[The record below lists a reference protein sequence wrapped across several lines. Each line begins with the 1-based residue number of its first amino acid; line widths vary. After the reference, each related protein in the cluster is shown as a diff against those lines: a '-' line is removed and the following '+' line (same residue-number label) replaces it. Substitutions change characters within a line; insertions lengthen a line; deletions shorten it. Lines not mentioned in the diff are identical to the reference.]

1 MARFQRFRSYG
12 RRFGS
17 RASGWAR
24 RGRSW
29 GRSVRKR
36 STGMMSGLLKP
47 KNMAM
52 IAVAL
57 IVCMVWLNWSGIKQ
71 AWQTRGLL
79 GSGSN
84 A

>member
-1 MARFQRFRSYG
+1 MARFRRMRGYARRFRWRVSSY
-12 RRFGS
+12 
-17 RASGWAR
+17 AR

-36 STGMMSGLLKP
+36 SSGMLSGLLKP